1 MPTLSRCFLRGGFL
15 CLAFGMLLGGIILV
29 QKGTGWLPSA
39 WVLLPAHI
47 YLVLIGGISQC
58 TLGVCY
64 WIFPR
69 CGGETSRGHTALA
82 WLSYGMLNT
91 ALGLVILHLVVQALF
106 GSFAASVVFAAA
118 GILQSLA
125 ALAFVLHIWPRIRP
139 SEPAPRRLG
148 RRRVFE

>member
-15 CLAFGMLLGGIILV
+15 CLALGMVPGGLILI
-29 QKGTGWLPSA
+29 QKGTGWLPYA
-39 WVLLPAHI
+39 WILLPAHI

-69 CGGETSRGHTALA
+69 FGGGTSRGNAVLA
-82 WLSYGMLNT
+82 WLSYAMLNA
-91 ALGLVILHLVVQALF
+91 ALGLVVLHLPIQIFF
-106 GSFAASVVFAAA
+106 GSVAARVAFAGA

-125 ALAFVLHIWPRIRP
+125 AVTFVLHIWPRIRASTP
-139 SEPAPRRLG
+139 TPRQPGKRA
-148 RRRVFE
+148 

>member
-15 CLAFGMLLGGIILV
+15 CLALGLLLGGIILL
-29 QKGTGWLPSA
+29 QKGTGWLPFA
-39 WVLLPAHI
+39 WVLLPAHT

-69 CGGETSRGHTALA
+69 FGRGTSRGNTMLA
-82 WLSYGMLNT
+82 WLSYTTLNA
-91 ALGLVILHLVVQALF
+91 ALGLVIFHLPIQMFLGAIAANLA
-106 GSFAASVVFAAA
+106 FAGA

-125 ALAFVLHIWPRIRP
+125 ALSFVLHIWPRIRA
-139 SEPAPRRLG
+139 SEPAPPGLQG
-148 RRRVFE
+148 VEPS